1 MNVLRAR
8 LLMLAMIVL
17 MNAPATAMATPT
29 PAAKGGMG
37 DTATPIEHVIVLMQE
52 NHSFD
57 NYFGT
62 YPGADGFPEGTCIP
76 VDPQDPTNDQ
86 CIEPF
91 HLEGGQS
98 ADLDHTEQTHALQ
111 YNDGKM
117 DGFVAALN
125 DRNQDGTLAMGYYD
139 DRELPYYWNVADE
152 YVLFDRFFTWHM
164 AEASRTTCS
173 GSRDRP
179 GALTDAFPRRD
190 MVMTS

>member
-1 MNVLRAR
+1 MNVLRPR
-8 LLMLAMIVL
+8 LLMLTMIVL
-17 MNAPATAMATPT
+17 MNTPATAVATPT
-29 PAAKGGMG
+29 PGAQDGTRN
-37 DTATPIEHVIVLMQE
+37 TATPIEHVIVLMQE

-76 VDPQDPTNDQ
+76 VDPQDPRNDQ
-86 CIEPF
+86 CVEPF

-117 DGFVAALN
+117 DGFVAELN

-139 DRELPYYWNVADE
+139 DRELPHDWNVADE
-152 YVLFDRFFTWHM
+152 YVLFDRFFTSAHGGSVENHM
-164 AEASRTTCS
+164 FWVAGQA
-173 GSRDRP
+173 GSPDGRIP
-179 GALTDAFPRRD
+179 GGIW
-190 MVMTS
+190 